1 MEQVEKIALIVYGD
15 GGELGS
21 FKVFA
26 ESLEKEL

>member
-1 MEQVEKIALIVYGD
+1 MEQIAIIIYGD

-26 ESLEKEL
+26 DNLYQKLNT